1 MNQLSTLILTLL
13 FLAPSLVAQD
23 LLQIEETE
31 QNGKHISHNK
41 RNVAID
47 VNSKIAIRLNKQAI
61 QQRIQQVVPA
71 NTNDTTVQVLLSDLE
86 QVNVITDQYLQH
98 LTALDEAIK
107 HSSKPTTNSRPNRR
121 GTAADNKD
129 LEQAYANMAQQY
141 VDFIDAVADT
151 PIEDELNDELDAMAE
166 GAQTRGERTSIFE
179 QYNKVFEVATRR
191 LNNNRRMAD
200 TIHQNDDRYYIRVG
214 AWLVTNGTTRPIH
227 LQGFDELAEGQR
239 YEVSRNQLNIQ
250 PQQQQQLAQYKQIF
264 AKRQVSIDQ
273 VLSTCKKPYV
283 DMIDSW
289 LVDVRGIRSE
299 IEALIDNIEN
309 SNRVVSLKTKDSLDE
324 KSRLYIEYLDGLKNK
339 YIRKVTGGQLKNLLA
354 LAKEDLKEL
363 QQQTL
368 AFMDIRRILTGEL
381 RTADPSVNNN
391 IQNIVLMINNLLG
404 HYEMVKNY
412 VKNFALLT
420 PGDEVNL
427 EALEFSELVFQQTI
441 DEMPDSTQFD
451 MLYTGSRKQGDW
463 VIIKIAAEK
472 GRSNSDKPTR
482 PTELETHSLRLL
494 NVPAHIDMVANYA
507 FARPMQRTF
516 DGTLPNGPAYSLIV
530 KPKSRSQI
538 YRNYIDAGAGL
549 NFSTFDFDRDGNPEI
564 AAGAV
569 VSCFRDYLQ
578 GGVGYNFSRAKPYFH
593 AGLRIPIPSTPIGFN
608 NPRGS
613 NTNTDAVN
621 FEPME

>member
-1 MNQLSTLILTLL
+1 MNQLSILIFALL
-13 FLAPSLVAQD
+13 FIAPSLVAQD

-31 QNGKHISHNK
+31 QNGKRIFHNK

-47 VNSKIAIRLNKQAI
+47 VNSKIGIRLNKQAI

-71 NTNDTTVQVLLSDLE
+71 NVNDTVVQVLLSDLG
-86 QVNVITDQYLQH
+86 QVNSLTDQYLQH
-98 LTALDEAIK
+98 LSVLDEAIK
-107 HSSKPTTNSRPNRR
+107 GSSKPTTNSRPNHRSSA
-121 GTAADNKD
+121 GDNKD
-129 LEQAYANMAQQY
+129 LERAYANMAQQY
-141 VDFIDAVADT
+141 VDFIDVVADT
-151 PIEDELNDELDAMAE
+151 PLEDELNDELDAMAE
-166 GAQTRGERTSIFE
+166 GAQTRGERTSMFE

-191 LNNNRRMAD
+191 LNDKRRVAD
-200 TIHQNDDRYYIRVG
+200 TLRQNDDRYYIRVG
-214 AWLVTNGTTRPIH
+214 AWIVANGATRPIH

-264 AKRQVSIDQ
+264 AKRQVDIDQ
-273 VLSTCKKPYV
+273 VLNTCKKPYV

-289 LVDVRGIRSE
+289 LVDVKGIRSE
-299 IEALIDNIEN
+299 IEALIDNIEH
-309 SNRVVSLKTKDSLDE
+309 SNRIVSLKTKDSLDE
-324 KSRLYIEYLDGLKNK
+324 KSRLYIEYLDQLKNK
-339 YIRKVTGGQLKNLLA
+339 YIRKVTGLQLKNLLS

-363 QQQTL
+363 QRQTL
-368 AFMDIRRILTGEL
+368 VFMDIRRILTGEL
-381 RTADPSVNNN
+381 KTADPNVNNN
-391 IQNIVLMINNLLG
+391 IQNVVLMINNLLG
-404 HYEMVKNY
+404 RYEMVKNY

-427 EALEFSELVFQQTI
+427 EALEFSELVFEQTL

-472 GRSNSDKPTR
+472 GRSNGDSPAR

-530 KPKSRSQI
+530 KPKSRNQI

-613 NTNTDAVN
+613 STNSDAVN

>member
-1 MNQLSTLILTLL
+1 MNQLSILIFVLL
-13 FLAPSLVAQD
+13 FIVPSVVGQS
-23 LLQIEETE
+23 LLEIEETE
-31 QNGKHISHNK
+31 QNGKRIFHTK

-47 VNSKIAIRLNKQAI
+47 VNSKIGIRLNKQAI
-61 QQRIQQVVPA
+61 RQRIQQVVPA
-71 NTNDTTVQVLLSDLE
+71 NVNDTVVVELLSDLG
-86 QVNVITDQYLQH
+86 QVNSLTGRYLEH
-98 LTALDEAIK
+98 LSVLEAAIK
-107 HSSKPTTNSRPNRR
+107 SSSKSMTKDRSNHR
-121 GTAADNKD
+121 GGAVDDKD
-129 LEQAYANMAQQY
+129 LERAYANMAQQY
-141 VDFIDAVADT
+141 VDFLDVVADT
-151 PIEDELNDELDAMAE
+151 PLEDELNDELDAMAE
-166 GAQTRGERTSIFE
+166 GAQTRGERTSMFE

-191 LNNNRRMAD
+191 LNDRRRVAD
-200 TIHQNDDRYYIRVG
+200 TLGQNDDRYYIRVG
-214 AWLVTNGTTRPIH
+214 AWIVANGSTRPIH

-239 YEVSRNQLNIQ
+239 YEVSRNQLTIQ
-250 PQQQQQLAQYKQIF
+250 PEQRQQLSQYKQIF
-264 AKRQVSIDQ
+264 AKRQVDIDQ
-273 VLSTCKKPYV
+273 VLNTCKKPYI

-289 LVDVRGIRSE
+289 LVDVKGIRWE
-299 IEALIDNIEN
+299 IEALIDNIEH

-324 KSRLYIEYLDGLKNK
+324 KSRLYIEYLDQLKNK
-339 YIRKVTGGQLKNLLA
+339 YISKVRGLQLKNLLA
-354 LAKEDLKEL
+354 LAKEDMKEL
-363 QQQTL
+363 QRQTL
-368 AFMDIRRILTGEL
+368 VFMDIRRILTGEL
-381 RTADPSVNNN
+381 KTADPSVNNN
-391 IQNIVLMINNLLG
+391 IQNIVLMVNNLLG
-404 HYEMVKNY
+404 RYEMVKNY

-427 EALEFSELVFQQTI
+427 EALEFSELVFQQTL

-463 VIIKIAAEK
+463 VIIKIAAER
-472 GRSNSDKPTR
+472 GGSNGDSRVR

-608 NPRGS
+608 NPRGN
-613 NTNTDAVN
+613 NTNSDAVN